1 VKIFI
6 TGSNG
11 KLGKYILS
19 YFLKRKLYC
28 YGNYNKSILRK
39 EIQSKFFIPYK
50 GDIVSNTFSIPTDV
64 NVVCHLASIMP
75 NKSKINV
82 MHNNLKMNKNLTA
95 FISKNK
101 NIKKVIFFSTAAIY
115 GKKNIGKV
123 NENLRYLNTN
133 SYARTKIKSEK
144 IFNKLNGV
152 KVYNIRIPGVLGT
165 DIEENF
171 ISNLVKK
178 IKLNY
183 KINLFNPNNLF
194 NNTILVENL
203 CNFLL
208 NLINGK
214 FKSGTILLGSS
225 DPVSLERIVKVTKN
239 ILNSKSKVVW
249 NLRNQGFY
257 LDVSKA
263 IKKYNF
269 KPLRTADTIKKYIKA
284 KYML

>member
-11 KLGKYILS
+11 KIGKCVLR

-28 YGNYNKSILRK
+28 YGNYNKSISRK
-39 EIQSKFFIPYK
+39 KIQSKFFTPFK
-50 GDIVSNTFSIPTDV
+50 GDIISKTFSIPSDV

-75 NKSKINV
+75 SKSKINV
-82 MHNNLKMNKNLTA
+82 MHKNLKMNKNLTVL
-95 FISKNK
+95 ISKNK
-101 NIKKVIFFSTAAIY
+101 NIKKLIFFSTAAIY

-133 SYARTKIKSEK
+133 SYARSKFKSEK
-144 IFNKLNGV
+144 IFSKLNRV

-165 DIEENF
+165 DVEENF
-171 ISNLVKK
+171 ISNLINK

-203 CNFLL
+203 CDFLL
-208 NLINGK
+208 NLTKGK

-225 DPVSLERIVKVTKN
+225 DPISLKKVIKVIKN

-249 NLRNQGFY
+249 NLRNEGFH

-269 KPLRTADTIKKYIKA
+269 KPLKTADTIKKYIKA